1 MTSQASENGVATMA
15 EPMAEQKPLLDLS
28 GITQRYVTASGTTLA
43 LDGVDF
49 RAPAGRFVSIVGPS
63 GCGKSTLLMV
73 MAGLTQPSAGVRTVN
88 GEQTTAPE
96 PDHIAVAFQDS
107 ALLPWRTAV
116 ENIAFPL
123 ELRGVAKAERLE
135 RARGM
140 LVRIG
145 LEGYEDHYPREL
157 SGGMKQ
163 RISVGRALIQRPAVL
178 LMDEPFG
185 ALDEQTRM
193 DMGEELLK
201 LWDDVKCTV
210 VFVTHN
216 LTEAAYLSDEVVVM
230 AAKPGRILETVH
242 IDLDRPRGME
252 ITGTERFLHIRN
264 HLWSL
269 IRSQK

>member
-1 MTSQASENGVATMA
+1 MTSQAYEGATTA
-15 EPMAEQKPLLDLS
+15 TGSPATPSPLLELS
-28 GITQRYVTASGTTLA
+28 GISQRFVTSSGTTLA

-49 RAPAGRFVSIVGPS
+49 QAPAGRFVSIVGPS

-73 MAGLTQPSAGVRTVN
+73 MAGLHEPSAGVRTVN
-88 GEQTTAPE
+88 GAQVAGPQ

-123 ELRGVAKAERLE
+123 ELRGISKAERSD
-135 RARGM
+135 RAREM

-145 LEGYEDHYPREL
+145 LEGYERRYPREL
-157 SGGMKQ
+157 SGGMRQ
-163 RISVGRALIQRPAVL
+163 RISVARALIQRPAVL

-193 DMGEELLK
+193 DMGEQLLQ
-201 LWDDVKCTV
+201 LWDDIKCTV

-216 LTEAAYLSDEVVVM
+216 LTEAVYLSDEVVVM
-230 AAKPGRILETVH
+230 AAGPGRILETVH
-242 IDLDRPRGME
+242 IDLDRPRDME
-252 ITGTERFLHIRN
+252 ITGTEQFLHIRN
-264 HLWSL
+264 RLWSL
-269 IRSQK
+269 IKAQK